1 MDWLI
6 NVDWRKLFVPETP
19 ILEIVV
25 RGSLVYLGLFA
36 LMRLVLKREAGALG
50 PSDLLVVVLIAAAAQ
65 NALADDYRSVP
76 DGLLLVAVI
85 LFWAQ
90 AVNWL
95 GFRSPRMERVFK
107 PPGLALVRDGRMLRK
122 NMAKELIT
130 EGELWAQ
137 LRLQGVD
144 DLSQVEAAYV
154 EPNGRISVICANGE
168 SSGDKN
174 QRQQAN

>member
-6 NVDWRKLFVPETP
+6 DVDWRKLFVPETP

-25 RGSLVYLGLFA
+25 RGSLVYVGLFA
-36 LMRLVLKREAGALG
+36 LMRFVLKREAGALG
-50 PSDLLVVVLIAAAAQ
+50 PSDLLVVVLIADAAQ
-65 NALADDYRSVP
+65 NAMADDYRSLP

-90 AVNWL
+90 AINWL
-95 GFRSPRMERVFK
+95 GFRSPRFERMLK
-107 PPGLALVRDGRMLRK
+107 PPGMALVRDGRMLRK

-144 DLSQVEAAYV
+144 DLTQVKAAYV
-154 EPNGRISVICANGE
+154 EPNGRVSVICDAEDSNEG
-168 SSGDKN
+168 N
-174 QRQQAN
+174 QREGAI